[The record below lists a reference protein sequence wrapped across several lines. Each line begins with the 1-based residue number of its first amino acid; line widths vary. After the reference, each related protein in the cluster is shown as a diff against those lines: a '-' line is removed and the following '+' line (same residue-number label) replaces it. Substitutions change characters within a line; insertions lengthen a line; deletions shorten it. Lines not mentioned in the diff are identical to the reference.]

1 MVHLLNDLDK
11 YTKLYKNL
19 TDIKRTIVICTSHI
33 NDSKEKTDIV
43 MKEVDKTIND
53 INNKISNYE
62 ETIKYDLQEGT

>member
-19 TDIKRTIVICTSHI
+19 TDIKWTIVICTSYM
-33 NDSKEKTDIV
+33 NDSKEKTDIA

-62 ETIKYDLQEGT
+62 ETIKYDLQEGI

>member
-1 MVHLLNDLDK
+1 MYFIHEWF
-11 YTKLYKNL
+11 
-19 TDIKRTIVICTSHI
+19 
-33 NDSKEKTDIV
+33 KEKTDIA